1 MNDFEYPHK
10 CLNVLGNE
18 LRISIINS
26 LKEKPRTVLELT
38 KILNAEQSKVSHSLQ
53 QLRECSFVDYK
64 KQGKERIY
72 FIKSEIFKNEK
83 GNIFELVEKH
93 VEKYCKK

>member
-1 MNDFEYPHK
+1 MNLEYPHK

-26 LKEKPRTVLELT
+26 LKEKPRTVRDLT
-38 KILNAEQSKVSHSLQ
+38 KMLNAEQSKVSHSLQ